1 MNRAYQFG
9 PIQLMVP
16 MTNFRKL
23 DTVSRVTIHIFLVEV
38 ALAALAASLTD
49 NFATTF
55 GFALLVLATLQFIAC
70 LASRPPR
77 HRGLSEID
85 GAIWLV
91 ALSICIHVF

>member
-1 MNRAYQFG
+1 
-9 PIQLMVP
+9 MVP
-16 MTNFRKL
+16 MIDFRRL

-55 GFALLVLATLQFIAC
+55 GFALLDLATLQFFAG

-77 HRGLSEID
+77 HRPQ
-85 GAIWLV
+85 
-91 ALSICIHVF
+91 